1 MTVDRNPS
9 IGGLLLALLAV
20 GLVAGA
26 AVLPWWSYDSSTGR
40 KTPLG
45 GPQDPED
52 TRVERHSRDFGPF
65 WQRGD
70 AEPSDEGGAAFGT
83 LVLGLAVA
91 VAGSGLALAFFSEG
105 LRFATTFPRGVSLA
119 AALAGVAGIAAALAW
134 TWLALP
140 GTMSGYGVQ
149 GAFTDRLL
157 EDNYVR
163 TTLGPGWVLAA
174 LAIPAALGSFAFR
187 FQAGSQDPSAVEAYA

>member
-26 AVLPWWSYDSSTGR
+26 ALLPWWSYDSSTGR

-52 TRVERHSRDFGPF
+52 TRVERHSRDYGPF
-65 WQRGD
+65 WSRGD
-70 AEPSDEGGAAFGT
+70 AAPSDPDGAALGVLVLGVVASVAAAGLLLALVGEGVRFGAAFPRRLNLAG
-83 LVLGLAVA
+83 GLVA
-91 VAGSGLALAFFSEG
+91 VAA
-105 LRFATTFPRGVSLA
+105 LA
-119 AALAGVAGIAAALAW
+119 AALAWA
-134 TWLALP
+134 WLALP
-140 GTMSGYGVQ
+140 ATMSGHGVQ

-163 TTLGPGWVLAA
+163 TTLGPGWVLGA

-187 FQAGSQDPSAVEAYA
+187 YQAGSQDSSAVEAYA

>member
-20 GLVAGA
+20 GLVAGS
-26 AVLPWWSYDSSTGR
+26 AVLSWWSYDSSTGR
-40 KTPLG
+40 KTAPG
-45 GPQDPED
+45 GPQDPSD

-70 AEPSDEGGAAFGT
+70 AEPSDAGGAAFGT
-83 LVLGLAVA
+83 LVLGVAVA
-91 VAGSGLALAFFSEG
+91 VAGAGLLLALSSEG
-105 LRFATTFPRGVSLA
+105 LRFAAAFPRAVSLA
-119 AALAGVAGIAAALAW
+119 AALVGVAGLLAALAW

-140 GTMSGYGVQ
+140 ATMSGQGVE

-157 EDNYVR
+157 ENNYVR

-187 FQAGSQDPSAVEAYA
+187 FQAGAHDPSAVEAYA

>member
-1 MTVDRNPS
+1 MTADRNPS

-40 KTPLG
+40 KTPAG
-45 GPQDPED
+45 GPQDPGD

-70 AEPSDEGGAAFGT
+70 AAPSDEGAAALGV
-83 LVLGLAVA
+83 LVLGALAA
-91 VAGSGLALAFFSEG
+91 TAGAGLLLALAGEG
-105 LRFATTFPRGVSLA
+105 VRFAAAFPRGLNLAGAAVALA
-119 AALAGVAGIAAALAW
+119 ALAAALAW

-140 GTMSGYGVQ
+140 ATMSGYGVD
-149 GAFTDRLL
+149 GAFSYRLL
-157 EDNYVR
+157 EDGYIR
-163 TTLGPGWVLAA
+163 TTLGPGWVLGA
-174 LAIPAALGSFAFR
+174 LAVPAALGSFAFR
-187 FQAGSQDPSAVEAYA
+187 YQAGSQDSAAVEAYA